1 MLDRIAAI
9 SDIHGNIWA
18 LDAVLRD
25 IEKRKLKNMV
35 NLGDSL
41 YGPLDPLAT
50 AKRLIKLDIPSVL
63 GNEDRIIISPPQG
76 AATSPTWEYV
86 TRCLTAQV
94 LDWLRAWPFTFAV
107 ENELFLCH
115 GMPQSDAAYLLE
127 EVSPCGVSLKISERL
142 MGELAL
148 IEQPVVLCGH
158 SHIPRVNR
166 LPDGKLVVN
175 AGSVGLPAY
184 EDDAPF
190 PHKME
195 TGSPHAKYV
204 ILSKDSGRWSAGPVA
219 VPYEWENAVA
229 AATENGR
236 PDWARWLASGRA

>member
-1 MLDRIAAI
+1 
-9 SDIHGNIWA
+9 
-18 LDAVLRD
+18 
-25 IEKRKLKNMV
+25 
-35 NLGDSL
+35 
-41 YGPLDPLAT
+41 LAT
-50 AKRLIKLDIPSVL
+50 AKRLIELGIPSVR
-63 GNEDRIIISPPQG
+63 GNEDRIILHPPKG
-76 AATSPTWEYV
+76 AVTAFSLEYV
-86 TRCLTAQV
+86 LGIVTTQI
-94 LDWLRAWPFTFAV
+94 LDWLRALPAASV
-107 ENELFLCH
+107 IQNELLLCH
-115 GMPQSDAAYLLE
+115 GTPQSDENYLLE
-127 EVSPCGVSLKISERL
+127 EVSPCGVSLKTSERL
-142 MGELAL
+142 MEELAL

-158 SHIPRVNR
+158 SHIPKVNR

-204 ILSKDSGRWSAGPVA
+204 ILSKDSGRWSAEPVA